1 MPKGK
6 KVAPKAA
13 TKANAAT
20 ISYPYCRDAYGQQV
34 LVHVVAASEPEFKAT
49 LVGHDPYTGM
59 LVFDAPNGRAFYP
72 AHAVSFRC
80 STAPDKTEPE
90 PEPEPSPKATSRRSA
105 KQCSVWSKSGIRC
118 VLPEGHEGKH
128 RLT

>member
-34 LVHVVAASEPEFKAT
+34 LVHVVAAHEPEFEAT

-72 AHAVSFRC
+72 AAAVAFRRPI
-80 STAPDKTEPE
+80 APDKTAAAPN
-90 PEPEPSPKATSRRSA
+90 AVAGRCAARA
-105 KQCSVWSKSGIRC
+105 KNGSQC
-118 VLPEGHEGKH
+118 VLPAGHKGQH
-128 RLT
+128 RLA